1 MSSALPSGIPSA
13 MSNRTMSPS
22 SRIAAKWASVPP
34 IIPAPISAILRRAMK
49 PVLSSAWSGPRR
61 DRRSDVRAS
70 RPAEEAGQPG
80 LGLFGLALEQA
91 EDVAVGILEPGRLHA
106 LGDIE
111 VAALLEPRHVIL
123 LEENALVLE
132 VADFGFDVIDRERQ
146 SGRLVGPGMLRAI
159 DVDHRLAALHLEHLA
174 AHRFLCL
181 EAERVLVEF
190 ARPIDVLDRDHRH
203 RFRLG
208 EHRLSPCWPRS
219 TNG

>member
-1 MSSALPSGIPSA
+1 MSSAFPSGIPSA
-13 MSNRTMSPS
+13 MSNRTISPS

-132 VADFGFDVIDRERQ
+132 VANLGLDVVDRERQ
-146 SGRLVGPGMLRAI
+146 SGRLVGPGMFRAV
-159 DVDHRLAALHLEHLA
+159 DVDHRVAALHLEDFA
-174 AHRFLCL
+174 AHSVLGF
-181 EAERVLVEF
+181 EAEGVLVEF
-190 ARPIDVLDRDHRH
+190 PCAIDVLDRDHRH
-203 RFRLG
+203 RVSLPK
-208 EHRLSPCWPRS
+208 HRLSPF
-219 TNG
+219 